1 MPTLRCLT
9 ASGIAAFAEDLEAM
23 RNPALLAPTP
33 APRADLLHD
42 PRYSE
47 SFPLGNVE
55 VEQRHF
61 ANRREFAL
69 YIDARFQAAG
79 IAHDVDVPG
88 MWEWLTVFYF
98 AELSTVGLDGRPD
111 VKRDLGRYVIK
122 AGGRGRQHR
131 HLLRDPYW
139 LFRAFRDSPRGEAD
153 VVLNQPL
160 HEPGDIV
167 ESICARE
174 RLRTSPAVMRVAR
187 TLFYDD
193 GKDQS
198 NPITRG
204 EGGLRDYCKFV
215 QNLPTE
221 FNLTEI
227 AEHTLLALLPDQFD
241 PLIQAAGAID
251 EITDIR
257 SEFGSH
263 IIQPTD
269 AESQEQSATLDV
281 IGIADTLKRVS
292 GRTYSQHT
300 VAVRNDNF
308 RAAVI
313 GSYENR
319 CGISGIGLVH
329 DPEHRSPQ
337 YEVQA
342 AHIIPVA
349 AGGRDT
355 VDNGLALNRSI
366 HWAFDLGMIW
376 IATEDQ
382 LRTRVSE
389 EVRGDQRNEWLR
401 TFNGRPLNVPT
412 DQRLQP
418 SIEAIKWHAQNVAM
432 R

>member
-9 ASGIAAFAEDLEAM
+9 DSGIAAFAEDLEAM
-23 RNPALLAPTP
+23 RNPALLAPSP

-47 SFPLGNVE
+47 SFPLGIVE
-55 VEQRHF
+55 VEKRHF

-69 YIDARFQAAG
+69 YMDARFQAAG

-98 AELSTVGLDGRPD
+98 AEVCKKQLDGRWPVRHD
-111 VKRDLGRYVIK
+111 MRYILKPGSAGRP
-122 AGGRGRQHR
+122 HR
-131 HLLRDPYW
+131 HPLREPYMNYRK
-139 LFRAFRDSPRGEAD
+139 FQDSKGQDAD
-153 VVLNQPL
+153 IVLSQPL
-160 HEPGDIV
+160 NEVGDVV
-167 ESICARE
+167 ESICSRE
-174 RLRTSPAVMRVAR
+174 RILTSSAAMKVAR
-187 TLFYDD
+187 MLFYDE
-193 GKDQS
+193 KTDQTYT
-198 NPITRG
+198 ITRG

-251 EITDIR
+251 EITDLR
-257 SEFGSH
+257 TEFGSH

-269 AESQEQSATLDV
+269 AESREQSATLDV

-300 VAVRNDNF
+300 VAVRSDNF

-313 GSYENR
+313 GSYGNR

-376 IATEDQ
+376 VATEDE

-401 TFNGRPLNVPT
+401 TFDGRPLNVPT

>member
-9 ASGIAAFAEDLEAM
+9 AGGIKAFAEDLEAM

-33 APRADLLHD
+33 APRPELLSD

-47 SFPLGNVE
+47 PFPLGNVQ

-69 YIDARFQAAG
+69 YIDARFRAAG

-98 AELSTVGLDGRPD
+98 GQLSTVSLDGRPD
-111 VKRDLGRYVIK
+111 VKRDLGRYIVRS
-122 AGGRGRQHR
+122 GGRGRQHR
-131 HLLRDPYW
+131 HLLRDPY
-139 LFRAFRDSPRGEAD
+139 LILRAYRDSSRGEAD

-187 TLFYDD
+187 MLFYDEVS
-193 GKDQS
+193 DQS

-204 EGGLRDYCKFV
+204 EGGLRDYCKFI

-221 FNLTEI
+221 FNLTQI
-227 AEHTLLALLPDQFD
+227 AQDTLLAMLPPQFD
-241 PLIQAAGAID
+241 QLIQAAGAI
-251 EITDIR
+251 EDISNIR
-257 SEFGSH
+257 TEFGNH
-263 IIQPTD
+263 IVQPDATD
-269 AESQEQSATLDV
+269 QLPATLDV
-281 IGIADTLKRVS
+281 ISIADTLKRVS
-292 GRTYSQHT
+292 GRTYAPRT
-300 VAVRNDNF
+300 VAVRRDNF

-366 HWAFDLGMIW
+366 HWAFDLGMLW
-376 IATEDQ
+376 VATEDE
-382 LRTRVSE
+382 LRIRVSD
-389 EVRGDQRNEWLR
+389 EVHGDRRNEWLR
-401 TFNGRPLNVPT
+401 SFNGQHLRVPK
-412 DQRLQP
+412 DRRLHP
-418 SIEAIKWHAQNVAM
+418 SIEAIDWHAQNVAV